1 VEKQIERKEKR
12 GRRRQ
17 RRKRYRVPVVAV
29 IAVCFVLIALSS
41 MISRR
46 IDDRIKEKELLLS
59 ETRYKTEMQQV
70 HLQKLKDQL
79 QRAESD
85 AYIANIAR
93 TEYGYIAPGEIRF
106 VITNPSVLWGEEGP
120 PEEFKNK

>member
-1 VEKQIERKEKR
+1 
-12 GRRRQ
+12 
-17 RRKRYRVPVVAV
+17 
-29 IAVCFVLIALSS
+29 
-41 MISRR
+41 
-46 IDDRIKEKELLLS
+46 
-59 ETRYKTEMQQV
+59 MQQV